1 MIPCGHWC
9 TPPWYRYGN
18 IFCLNFLLLHRSD
31 QQEAPPYSQIKD
43 WNLEWFTRHCE
54 TAGSSVCFH
63 PSVYLSLAVYIACV
77 CKKNVAFLMVD
88 KSGFSQ
94 RPSIYGVGRVRLT
107 WIAGG
112 LLDSNWIMRG
122 GQKSIELCC
131 HWESMQ
137 AEWMS
142 YTRLYCPAGHKY
154 SPLPVDN
161 WWQKRW
167 LAGSQANPVQPGWKK
182 SLWHRNSRP
191 LPSLH
196 PGTAVPSVWL
206 NSIHFWRQ
214 SPLSSSS
221 SLASKWNKKSD
232 CLSNSCTFMW
242 TMCKFKTTLF
252 YSITLMI
259 DFTNPKCQDCLTSN
273 LVHSLYLSEWTAS
286 KSA

>member
-1 MIPCGHWC
+1 M
-9 TPPWYRYGN
+9 
-18 IFCLNFLLLHRSD
+18 
-31 QQEAPPYSQIKD
+31 
-43 WNLEWFTRHCE
+43 
-54 TAGSSVCFH
+54 
-63 PSVYLSLAVYIACV
+63 YIACV

-131 HWESMQ
+131 ELWESMQ

-142 YTRLYCPAGHKY
+142 YTRLDCPAGRKY

-182 SLWHRNSRP
+182 KVCDTGTLSAPPPTPPRDSCSFSLTEFNSLLETITVVIVVIP
-191 LPSLH
+191 
-196 PGTAVPSVWL
+196 
-206 NSIHFWRQ
+206 
-214 SPLSSSS
+214 
-221 SLASKWNKKSD
+221 
-232 CLSNSCTFMW
+232 CL
-242 TMCKFKTTLF
+242 
-252 YSITLMI
+252 
-259 DFTNPKCQDCLTSN
+259 
-273 LVHSLYLSEWTAS
+273 
-286 KSA
+286 

>member
-9 TPPWYRYGN
+9 TPPRYRYGN
-18 IFCLNFLLLHRSD
+18 IFCLNFLLIHNRSD
-31 QQEAPPYSQIKD
+31 QKEAPPYSQIKD

-182 SLWHRNSRP
+182 SLWHRNSLGPSPHSTQGQLFLQSDWIQFTSGDNHRCHRRHP
-191 LPSLH
+191 LPLNGIKSLIVSAILAH
-196 PGTAVPSVWL
+196 SCELCASSKPHFFIQSHWWLISQTQSVKTA
-206 NSIHFWRQ
+206 
-214 SPLSSSS
+214 
-221 SLASKWNKKSD
+221 
-232 CLSNSCTFMW
+232 
-242 TMCKFKTTLF
+242 
-252 YSITLMI
+252 
-259 DFTNPKCQDCLTSN
+259 
-273 LVHSLYLSEWTAS
+273 
-286 KSA
+286 

>member
-1 MIPCGHWC
+1 
-9 TPPWYRYGN
+9 
-18 IFCLNFLLLHRSD
+18 
-31 QQEAPPYSQIKD
+31 
-43 WNLEWFTRHCE
+43 
-54 TAGSSVCFH
+54 
-63 PSVYLSLAVYIACV
+63 
-77 CKKNVAFLMVD
+77 MVD

-142 YTRLYCPAGHKY
+142 YTRLDCPAGHKY

-182 SLWHRNSRP
+182 SLWHRNSLGPSPHSTQGQLFLQSDWIQFTSGDNHRCHRRHP
-191 LPSLH
+191 LPQK
-196 PGTAVPSVWL
+196 
-206 NSIHFWRQ
+206 WR
-214 SPLSSSS
+214 
-221 SLASKWNKKSD
+221 KESD
-232 CLSNSCTFMW
+232 CFIPHICYFFTRA
-242 TMCKFKTTLF
+242 KFLQNKIYTEKRQF
-252 YSITLMI
+252 
-259 DFTNPKCQDCLTSN
+259 FAAN
-273 LVHSLYLSEWTAS
+273 L
-286 KSA
+286 